1 VTRVRRSSVNILLRS
16 VLEILLKW
24 SSDLGEE
31 VKYKCTAQVCAGDP
45 AEVEQ

>member
-1 VTRVRRSSVNILLRS
+1 VTWVISSVNALLRS

-24 SSDLGEE
+24 SSDLGDEQC
-31 VKYKCTAQVCAGDP
+31 KCTAQVFAGDP